1 MPEETD
7 YLPKQPLDLPRP
19 QESLPREP
27 QEIPAHL
34 SHQTQDPHPFSK
46 AQSHAPFAN
55 VSSESPTN
63 ADKTL
68 LTWTAPGRP
77 FRTRDRSYFIN
88 ILILMLIIEVIL
100 FLFSQYM
107 LMLVVVSLVFVNYA
121 LSTVAPHD
129 FKYKISTQGFR
140 VQDHFYIWEEL
151 YDFYFKKQQG
161 QEVLILRT
169 KAFFPGELL
178 ITLGQMHKDHLKN
191 VLLPYL
197 PFREFVPPS
206 SMEKAGDWLSK
217 TFPLER
223 ART

>member
-1 MPEETD
+1 MPEETE

-19 QESLPREP
+19 HESFPTQP
-27 QEIPAHL
+27 KEIPAHL
-34 SHQTQDPHPFSK
+34 SRQ
-46 AQSHAPFAN
+46 AQQPVSQQAPDT
-55 VSSESPTN
+55 ETPG
-63 ADKTL
+63 DRTL

-77 FRTRDRSYFIN
+77 FRARDRSYFIN
-88 ILILMLIIEVIL
+88 ILIIMLIVLVIL

-129 FKYKISTQGFR
+129 FKYKISTQGFM
-140 VQDHFYIWEEL
+140 VQDHFYIWEEI
-151 YDFYFKKQQG
+151 YDFYFKKQQE
-161 QEVLILRT
+161 QDVLILRT

-178 ITLGQMHKDHLKN
+178 VTLGDMHKDHVKN

-206 SMEKAGDWLSK
+206 SMEKAGEWLSK
-217 TFPLER
+217 TFPLEK